1 MKNIIRVKK
10 ETSYVVIDKAFLNDK
25 RLSWKAKGILSFMLS
40 KPDDWTFYQQEL
52 MKHSPDG
59 KTAFNGGFK
68 ELRDCGYVEKV
79 RKRLDNGQFEYE
91 TIVHERPYT
100 DFPSTD
106 KPSTDNRTLLNNNTL
121 SNEELSNDK
130 HIYTIFS
137 FWNEQKIIKHREM
150 NQAMKSHINAR
161 LQNYSVDELK
171 KAISNYASILEND
184 KYYWTHK
191 WSLQDFMKPNNV
203 SRFVDDAD
211 PFNNFLKTNRGK
223 QKNRKVVDF

>member
-1 MKNIIRVKK
+1 
-10 ETSYVVIDKAFLNDK
+10 
-25 RLSWKAKGILSFMLS
+25 
-40 KPDDWTFYQQEL
+40 
-52 MKHSPDG
+52 
-59 KTAFNGGFK
+59 
-68 ELRDCGYVEKV
+68 
-79 RKRLDNGQFEYE
+79 
-91 TIVHERPYT
+91 
-100 DFPSTD
+100 
-106 KPSTDNRTLLNNNTL
+106 PSTDNRTLLNNNTL